1 MAIKNVIPV
10 AGFLLALLLPAA
22 AHATAGDEGV
32 EDLPVFDA
40 HIHFSND
47 ARAVFDPAEMIRRLR
62 AVGVTRAMVSSSS
75 DEGTQLLYQADP
87 EFVVPSLRPYRERGE
102 LQSWMHDDSVIPYLK
117 ERLAKYRYAAIG
129 ELHIDG
135 EEANT
140 PVMREVVRLARQ
152 YDLMLHVHSDAEA
165 IQFIFE
171 QDPDARILWAHAGFE
186 PAETVREL
194 LVLQDKL
201 WADLSFRYDI
211 LSDDVLSGEW
221 RELLVDHADRFL
233 LGMDTFTPQRW
244 LEIGEIMQW
253 QRRLLASLPAETAA
267 QIANRNGE
275 RITWTYDQV
284 KN

>member
-1 MAIKNVIPV
+1 MYIKKLSAV
-10 AGFLLALLLPAA
+10 AGLLLALALPVSVNAGQGAAGAA
-22 AHATAGDEGV
+22 A
-32 EDLPVFDA
+32 LPIFDA

-47 ARAVFDPAEMIRRLR
+47 ARAVFKPEEMIRRLR
-62 AVGVTRAMVSSSS
+62 AVGVTRALVSSSS

-87 EFVVPSLRPYRERGE
+87 DFVVPSLRPYRERGE
-102 LQSWMHDDSVIPYLK
+102 LQNWMHDDSVIPYLK
-117 ERLAKYRYAAIG
+117 ERLAQYRYAAIG
-129 ELHIDG
+129 ELHIDD

-152 YDLMLHVHSDAEA
+152 HGLMLHVHSDAEA
-165 IQFIFE
+165 IRYIFQ
-171 QDPDARILWAHAGFE
+171 QDPEARILWAHAGFE

-194 LVLQDKL
+194 LVLHDKL

-211 LSDDVLSGEW
+211 LADEVLSGEW

-244 LEIGEIMQW
+244 LEIGEIMHW
-253 QRRLLASLPAETAA
+253 QRQLLAALPVDAAE
-267 QIANRNGE
+267 QIAYRNGE
-275 RITWTYDQV
+275 WLTRTYDQV